1 MWVRYPKEIQQL
13 NTIFFLAHAELK
25 KKHDSIHQLK
35 SELKISSEI
44 SAKLKLSEEQN
55 KKLKND
61 VEMKEEEISR
71 YVHNIIIRFFFLVKS
86 KGNIYYYFFVNF

>member
-1 MWVRYPKEIQQL
+1 MRYPKEIQLL

-71 YVHNIIIRFFFLVKS
+71 YVHNIIIRFFLVKS
-86 KGNIYYYFFVNF
+86 KGNIYYYFREF

>member
-1 MWVRYPKEIQQL
+1 MWLRYPKGIQLL
-13 NTIFFLAHAELK
+13 NAIFFLAHAELK

-71 YVHNIIIRFFFLVKS
+71 YVHNIFIRFFVLKS
-86 KGNIYYYFFVNF
+86 KDNNFLLIC

>member
-1 MWVRYPKEIQQL
+1 MRYPKEIQL

-71 YVHNIIIRFFFLVKS
+71 YVHNIIIFLKS
-86 KGNIYYYFFVNF
+86 KGNIYYYFS

>member
-1 MWVRYPKEIQQL
+1 MGALSKRDTTAEYYY
-13 NTIFFLAHAELK
+13 FLAHAELK

-71 YVHNIIIRFFFLVKS
+71 YVHNIIIRFFLVKS
-86 KGNIYYYFFVNF
+86 KGNIYYYFREF

>member
-1 MWVRYPKEIQQL
+1 MWVRYPKEIQLL

-71 YVHNIIIRFFFLVKS
+71 YVHNISI
-86 KGNIYYYFFVNF
+86 